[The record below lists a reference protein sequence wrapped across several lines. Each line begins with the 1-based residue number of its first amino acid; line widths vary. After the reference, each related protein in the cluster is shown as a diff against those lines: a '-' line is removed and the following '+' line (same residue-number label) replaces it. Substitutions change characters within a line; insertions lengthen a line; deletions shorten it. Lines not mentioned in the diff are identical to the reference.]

1 MAPAAE
7 RRAIA
12 RDRGVREEGVVSAGA
27 RSARR
32 SARERS
38 RAGAP
43 TRRARVAARA
53 RTAAPPAG
61 MGKRASVAGEKAKL
75 QAEIALLESK
85 ITGAKKTMG
94 LSIFDALSVGD
105 QSEVN
110 RVFGQSK
117 AEVDMLQAQIKEKK
131 DRIEVL
137 SYQSR

>member
-1 MAPAAE
+1 
-7 RRAIA
+7 
-12 RDRGVREEGVVSAGA
+12 
-27 RSARR
+27 
-32 SARERS
+32 
-38 RAGAP
+38 
-43 TRRARVAARA
+43 
-53 RTAAPPAG
+53 